1 MNWSWML
8 PPSYSTF
15 GPDVDRMYYI
25 ILWITGIVFVITEVL
40 MVYFLVKYRHRE
52 GHKAE
57 FIHGN
62 TKAEITWTLATF
74 FIVIAIGIGS
84 LGQWNEMK
92 SADSIPADAMEIRM
106 MGSQFE
112 WIATY
117 PGPDGQLGTADDFT
131 IRNRLVVPVDQAVSI
146 RLEAEDVIHSL
157 FLPEMRVKQDAV
169 PGMQIPVWF
178 EAVATGEYTI
188 ACAELCGIGHT
199 TMGGTLEV
207 LSVASYQ
214 TWLSEQIGQAQQQ

>member
-15 GPDVDRMYYI
+15 GPDVDRWYYI

-57 FIHGN
+57 YTHGN
-62 TKAEITWTLATF
+62 AKAEVVWTVATF
-74 FIVIAIGIGS
+74 FIVIALGLGS
-84 LGQWNEMK
+84 VGQWNAMK
-92 SADSIPADAMEIRM
+92 SADSVPADAMEIRM

-112 WIATY
+112 WNATY
-117 PGPDGQLGTADDFT
+117 PGPDGQLDTADDFV
-131 IRNRLVVPVDQAVSI
+131 IRNRLVVPVDQAVHL
-146 RLEAEDVIHSL
+146 RLVAEDVIHSL

-207 LSVASYQ
+207 LSAASYQ
-214 TWLSEQIGQAQQQ
+214 TWLSEQLGQAQQ